1 MNRKLNIGEMQM
13 WQDAEN
19 LVEEIYRQI
28 SDAGSYSFNR
38 HFRRI
43 VLAILGNLTESG
55 HATSQPQY
63 CAFLSAAE
71 SACNE
76 IRHMLRTARYY
87 RYLPNSVSDK
97 LEEECR
103 ELALRIQGV
112 IRNTESCF
120 PVSAEKVKARKKRP
134 KKNNNF

>member
-38 HFRRI
+38 HLRRI

-71 SACNE
+71 
-76 IRHMLRTARYY
+76 
-87 RYLPNSVSDK
+87 
-97 LEEECR
+97 
-103 ELALRIQGV
+103 
-112 IRNTESCF
+112 
-120 PVSAEKVKARKKRP
+120 
-134 KKNNNF
+134 

>member
-19 LVEEIYRQI
+19 LVEEIY
-28 SDAGSYSFNR
+28 SFNR

-55 HATSQPQY
+55 YATSQPQY

-120 PVSAEKVKARKKRP
+120 PVQKVKARKKRP

>member
-28 SDAGSYSFNR
+28 SDVGSYSLNR

-43 VLAILGNLTESG
+43 VLAILGNLTESRQASS
-55 HATSQPQY
+55 HQQY

-71 SACNE
+71 SACHE
-76 IRHMLRTARYY
+76 IRQMLCTARYY
-87 RYLPNSVSDK
+87 RYIHNSVSDK

-103 ELALRIQGV
+103 ELALRIQEV
-112 IRNTESCF
+112 IRNAENCF
-120 PVSAEKVKARKKRP
+120 PVPAQKAAVRKKRP